1 MSYVAEFY
9 KLRKSGKNK
18 GKYLFLRKMEIDQIS
33 ELTPSN
39 FFNIVSK
46 SGKNHRYIIERTEHV
61 YYDADNEYYMKFFIK
76 EIPEW

>member
-1 MSYVAEFY
+1 
-9 KLRKSGKNK
+9 
-18 GKYLFLRKMEIDQIS
+18 MEIDQIS